1 MKVEEGIDTRIMV
14 GTKRT
19 VLIIDDDPE
28 VRDALV
34 TLLSLE
40 HYVVRLA
47 ENRERAMEIL
57 AFGEPDVVLLD
68 WFMSGMPVEEFVAK
82 ARAKYPHLQMV
93 LLSASLNTKRKAGEL
108 KIRHFLTKPFDVV
121 DAVKAIDQC
130 IQERKKL

>member
-1 MKVEEGIDTRIMV
+1 MV

-28 VRDALV
+28 VRDTFV

-47 ENRERAMEIL
+47 ENRERALEIL
-57 AFGEPDVVLLD
+57 AYGEPDVVLLD
-68 WFMSGMPVEEFVAK
+68 WFMPGMPVEEFVLK

-93 LLSASLNTKRKAGEL
+93 LLSASLNTKHKAREL
-108 KIRHFLTKPFDVV
+108 KITHSLTKPVDVV
-121 DAVKAIDQC
+121 DVVKAIDQC
-130 IQERKKL
+130 IQQRKRL